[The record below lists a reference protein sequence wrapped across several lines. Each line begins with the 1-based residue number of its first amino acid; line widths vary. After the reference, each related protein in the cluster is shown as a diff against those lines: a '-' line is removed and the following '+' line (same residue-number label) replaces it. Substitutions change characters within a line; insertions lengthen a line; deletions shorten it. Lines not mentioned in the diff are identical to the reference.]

1 MREGLEQSPWEGLKE
16 QVVLGGE
23 AFLERVRRSVNGDAR
38 EQRGAKRLGARRA
51 SLAQVIARVEQA
63 KGEPW
68 ERFRDRYG
76 DTGAGSGVVLEP
88 TGMRADAQGIGP
100 GHRAGYKAAASALQ
114 RYEGRLRGSKAERA
128 LLKRAT
134 SNAQ

>member
-1 MREGLEQSPWEGLKE
+1 MYDRPEDLKE

-23 AFLERVRRSVNGDAR
+23 AFLERVRRSVKGDAR

-76 DTGAGSGVVLEP
+76 DTGRDLVLYLGRRECGL
-88 TGMRADAQGIGP
+88 TLRELAQGTGL
-100 GHRAGYKAAASALQ
+100 AGYKAAASAIQ
-114 RYEGRLRGSKAERA
+114 RYESRLRGSKAERA

-134 SNAQ
+134 SMHNEE